1 MRTILFLLTPIA
13 TAAAAAL
20 PATAPAEPSPA
31 DGASAATRTTA
42 GRAQHPARLAPRRH
56 HRRHHRRHP
65 AVRLRW
71 LRGEAS
77 NYGIG
82 DGLLGGSLA
91 CGGRLDTRHAVVAH
105 RTLKCHTRLLVCR
118 GRRCVRAIVAD
129 RGPYVASRV
138 LDLGPRVARAIG
150 MDRVGVGDVRYR
162 VLR

>member
-13 TAAAAAL
+13 AAAAAAL
-20 PATAPAEPSPA
+20 PATAPAETTPA
-31 DGASAATRTTA
+31 HHASTSARANA
-42 GRAQHPARLAPRRH
+42 GRAHRPARLAPRRH
-56 HRRHHRRHP
+56 HHRRPHP
-65 AVRLRW
+65 AARHRW

-91 CGGRLDTRHAVVAH
+91 CGGRLDTRRAVVAH

-118 GRRCVRAIVAD
+118 GRRCIRAIVAD
-129 RGPYVASRV
+129 RGPFVGGRV

-150 MDRVGVGDVRYR
+150 MDRVGVGDVRYAI
-162 VLR
+162 LR